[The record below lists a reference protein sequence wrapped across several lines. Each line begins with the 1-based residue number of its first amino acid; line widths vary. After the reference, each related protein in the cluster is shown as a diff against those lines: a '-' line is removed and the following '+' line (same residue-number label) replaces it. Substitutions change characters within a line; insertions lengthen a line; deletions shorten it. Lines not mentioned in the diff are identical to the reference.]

1 MVAGLNVRIRL
12 PSWKFAGKR
21 FAVQTGND
29 EMHEGLFP
37 FPDGVECPLW
47 VISGH

>member
-1 MVAGLNVRIRL
+1 MLGLGCFMEIRWEAF
-12 PSWKFAGKR
+12 P
-21 FAVQTGND
+21 VQTGND